1 MMKAN
6 PSGQPSTP
14 VVTLNLNYEERC
26 CQKPECYIAGN
37 DSDKNS

>member
-26 CQKPECYIAGN
+26 CQNQNVVMWK
-37 DSDKNS
+37 